1 MAFHPCSRLPVLLV
15 VAACASTPTASS
27 PAGGR
32 PSPAPTTTSTT
43 PEKRDNATLY
53 GALPLAHYLLQ
64 SRDSLAME
72 MPDGSFG
79 NLNEKAAYL
88 TISLTPSAAGL
99 AMSVVLDSMRL
110 SHPDYLLQPLV
121 DSAVGTRWEGTM
133 APNGRLESLVPDHL
147 SVLGEQVRT
156 SLHRLLPV
164 LPEAGAKPGD
174 QWSDSAS
181 TKLTIV
187 NGLSVQEH
195 RTTAYRAEKQENL
208 RGVRVLVLQ
217 SATTYRV
224 EGTGTSYGQELNITG
239 NGAATGTHRIGA
251 DGRLFEA
258 SVSDSVG
265 MSITVPAVGQTGPTV
280 ATSRYTLRLLP

>member
-1 MAFHPCSRLPVLLV
+1 MTLRSWFRLPALLLA
-15 VAACASTPTASS
+15 AACASTPTPAT

-32 PSPAPTTTSTT
+32 PAPAPTAG

-53 GALPLAHYLLQ
+53 SVLPVAHYLLE

-79 NLNEKAAYL
+79 NQNEKTSYL
-88 TISLTPSAAGL
+88 TISLATAGAGF
-99 AMSVVLDSMRL
+99 AMTMVLDSMHL
-110 SHPDYLLQPLV
+110 SYPDNLVQSLV
-121 DSAVGTRWEGTM
+121 DSAVGTRWQGTL
-133 APNGRLESLVPDHL
+133 AANGRVESLEPDHP
-147 SVLGEQVRT
+147 SVFGEQVRT
-156 SLHRLLPV
+156 SLRRLLPV
-164 LPEAGAKPGD
+164 LPATGAKPGD
-174 QWSDSAS
+174 QWSDSS
-181 TKLTIV
+181 SMTLTIV

-195 RTTAYRAEKQENL
+195 RTTAYRAEKLETL

-217 SATTYRV
+217 STTAYQV

-239 NGAATGTHRIGA
+239 SGAATGTHRISA
-251 DGRLFEA
+251 EGRLLEA

-265 MSITVPAVGQTGPTV
+265 MSITVPAVGQTVPTV